1 MKDKEK
7 KPRNVPA
14 EEKPQVEAFDPMPGD
29 LLSAA
34 RKKKEWTVGRVAQDL
49 NLDETVIDALEAN
62 RFEDLGAPVFARGH
76 LRKYARLL
84 EIEPSTVLEAYVAIE
99 GIETAPPVVAE
110 GSSLPKA
117 TRAPTEING
126 RLILISLVVLAAA
139 ILVWRMLT
147 TLEQSES
154 PTALQ
159 QADPVIVQEPDAT
172 LPVSTPRPAEVA
184 TPSADSSPDT
194 DMPGEETPLKQE
206 SPAVVPPTAAET
218 DDQSDDSVAPR
229 EEPLATEAQAQPA
242 AAAAGGI
249 RLELSLVADSWIEV
263 RDSAGQRLLY
273 ELGREGRRRIAT
285 GNPPLRVFLGNADGV
300 QITVN
305 GNPYA
310 IPDSSR
316 LGRTARFTISA
327 ADQ

>member
-1 MKDKEK
+1 MNDKEQ
-7 KPRNVPA
+7 KPKNAPA
-14 EEKPQVEAFDPMPGD
+14 EDEPQVEAFDPMPGD

-49 NLDETVIDALEAN
+49 NLDETVIEALEAN

-84 EIEPSTVLEAYVAIE
+84 EIEPSSVLEAYVAIE

-110 GSSLPKA
+110 GSLPKA
-117 TRAPTEING
+117 SRAPTEMNG
-126 RLILISLVVLAAA
+126 RLILISLVVLAAV
-139 ILVWRMLT
+139 ILVWRILT
-147 TLEQSES
+147 TLDQSES
-154 PTALQ
+154 PAVLQ
-159 QADPVIVQEPDAT
+159 QADQVIAQPPDVMV
-172 LPVSTPRPAEVA
+172 PDSEPRPAEVA

-194 DMPGEETPLKQE
+194 DMSGEETPLNQQ
-206 SPAVVPPTAAET
+206 STVAVEPAAEET
-218 DDQSDDSVAPR
+218 EDPNADSVAPR
-229 EEPLATEAQAQPA
+229 EAAVVAQPQAEPA
-242 AAAAGGI
+242 AADGI

-300 QITVN
+300 RIVVN
-305 GNPYA
+305 GNPYT

>member
-1 MKDKEK
+1 MNDKEK
-7 KPRNVPA
+7 KPKNLPA

-49 NLDETVIDALEAN
+49 NLDETVIEALEAN

-110 GSSLPKA
+110 GSSMPKA
-117 TRAPTEING
+117 RRAPTEING
-126 RLILISLVVLAAA
+126 RLILISLIVLAAA

-147 TLEQSES
+147 TLEQSGS
-154 PTALQ
+154 STALQ
-159 QADPVIVQEPDAT
+159 QPDPVVLQDSDAT
-172 LPVSTPRPAEVA
+172 IPDSAARPAEVA
-184 TPSADSSPDT
+184 TPAADSDVSD
-194 DMPGEETPLKQE
+194 EEPPVYQE
-206 SPAVVPPTAAET
+206 VPAVVPPTAAET
-218 DDQSDDSVAPR
+218 DQQSDDSVAPR
-229 EEPLATEAQAQPA
+229 EEPVATETQAQP
-242 AAAAGGI
+242 AAAGGI

-300 QITVN
+300 RITVD
-305 GNPYA
+305 GDLYT